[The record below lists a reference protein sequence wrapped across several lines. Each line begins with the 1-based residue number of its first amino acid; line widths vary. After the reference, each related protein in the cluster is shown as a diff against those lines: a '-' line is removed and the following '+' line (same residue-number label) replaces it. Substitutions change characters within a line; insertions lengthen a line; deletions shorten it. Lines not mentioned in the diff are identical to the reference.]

1 MFPAK
6 WIEGRGLGARII
18 ALCVGLYLAAA
29 ALFTMIEALTVS
41 GDVRKKT
48 EIQIGRLGETNLPA
62 LTKAVWVYDQTTIV
76 LILDGLVA
84 NPAVSR
90 VELRGDNN
98 VVRYGFDGVE
108 TPSGEA
114 GASFVAESTAAPAR
128 LYPLIYRRKDA
139 ADVNLGS
146 LVLYPSLREERER
159 VAETVRSS
167 LMRTALIVALLSGL
181 LAITIERF
189 LGSPLRDMAR
199 QLSAMD
205 AENPGQASLVLPYDA
220 RGELV
225 LVTDA
230 FNTMIRRLEATI
242 AALRESERRM
252 RGFFENSPISIWEE
266 DFSEIKRLV
275 EEARARGVVD
285 WAAFFE
291 PPERVAAFATHMKVL
306 DVNPASL
313 TLLGCTEK
321 AEILDSLATIFDEE
335 DLGMLRPELIALAS
349 GLASF
354 EGESVFRTR
363 EGRRVFVQFRLG
375 VVPGYEESWARV
387 IVSIVDLSERRKAEM
402 ALKESEARYRSI
414 VEQST
419 EGIILIDGSGRIVDC
434 NSALESMTGFGP
446 ESHLGSDIW
455 DWEFRMLPETART
468 EEGYRLIKAR
478 WETVIDGGARE
489 KMESFESI
497 FRRTGGT
504 LRIIEQTPFPISV
517 KEGKMTGCILRDV
530 TEQRETARVIMESLR
545 EKELLL
551 QEIHHRVKNNLQV
564 IISLLHLQE
573 KNIPDPET
581 RRMFSESQNRV
592 HTMALIH
599 ERLYQS
605 NDFEKIDFASYI
617 TSLAR
622 DLRDSYRVSEREVEL
637 RVDAEEIYLTIDR
650 AITCGLIVNELLTNS
665 FKYAFPN
672 ELRPE
677 APEVRI
683 DLHRAHEGTV
693 ELVVSDNGVG
703 LPAGMDPTQCESLGL
718 SLVYML
724 ANQLGGSAVYS
735 RGART
740 RFTVSFKLD

>member
-564 IISLLHLQE
+564 ICSLINLQLHEERNPTLQGHSLVDLE
-573 KNIPDPET
+573 A
-581 RRMFSESQNRV
+581 RV
-592 HTMALIH
+592 RSMALVH
-599 ERLYQS
+599 ELLYQS
-605 NDFEKIDFASYI
+605 NDFALLEFSTYVRQLCDRLLETYQVDTKRIRLIVSVKDI
-617 TSLAR
+617 SLVL
-622 DLRDSYRVSEREVEL
+622 DK
-637 RVDAEEIYLTIDR
+637 
-650 AITCGLIVNELLTNS
+650 AIPCGLIINELVVNAL
-665 FKYAFPN
+665 KYAFPGD
-672 ELRPE
+672 R
-677 APEVRI
+677 
-683 DLHRAHEGTV
+683 EGTISV
-693 ELVVSDNGVG
+693 TMTKDGNGAISLVVGDDGIGAKNAVIEGAVHQ
-703 LPAGMDPTQCESLGL
+703 TIGL
-718 SLVYML
+718 SLVENL
-724 ANQLGGSAVYS
+724 ARQIDGGYEMETANGMTV
-735 RGART
+735 R
-740 RFTVSFKLD
+740 VSFPA